1 MSLNPNHLLTFAVV
15 AHYKSITQA
24 AQCLHL
30 GQPAVSGQLKL
41 LQATVGEPLYERK
54 GHQIELTPAGQGLL
68 KHADRLHY
76 DFKQAIEYARNL
88 KQVSTG
94 SLRIGA
100 TMTMTS
106 YFLPHHLVQLQ
117 ADHPGVQVYME
128 TGTTE
133 QIINKIQ
140 DYDLG
145 FVEGTVSDEILP
157 PNYQL
162 LPWKTDEIVLILAED
177 HPLAHLYPNLVPLSV
192 FAEYQV
198 IWREPGSGARQ
209 VIESALDKMQ
219 VHAPVTIEVTGV
231 TGVKESVRAG
241 LGIGFASLM
250 TLRNE
255 SKGLVF
261 RTLDYPGGISWQL
274 NIVAPTTEHQS
285 RVTQAFLHLC
295 QNAE

>member
-1 MSLNPNHLLTFAVV
+1 MNPNHLLTFAVV
-15 AHYKSITQA
+15 ARYKSITQA
-24 AQCLHL
+24 AQYLHL

-54 GHQIELTPAGQGLL
+54 GHQIELTPAGRGLL
-68 KHADRLHY
+68 KHAERLHNE
-76 DFKQAIEYARNL
+76 FKQAIDYARNL
-88 KQVSTG
+88 KQVSAG

-117 ADHPGVQVYME
+117 SEHPGVQVFME

-145 FVEGTVSDEILP
+145 FVEGAVADENLP

-177 HPLAHLYPNLVPLSV
+177 HPLAQRYPKQVPLSV

-198 IWREPGSGARQ
+198 IWREPGSGTRQ
-209 VIESALDKMQ
+209 VIESALLKMQ
-219 VHAPVTIEVTGV
+219 IQAPVTIEVTGV

-261 RTLDYPGGISWQL
+261 RTFDYPGGMSWQL
-274 NIVAPTTEHQS
+274 NIVAPKTAHQS

-295 QNAE
+295 